1 MKSLVLAEKPSVGK
15 ELAKVLGCSSGGKG
29 YFEGKS
35 FIVTWA
41 MGHLVELADPS
52 RYDPKYKS
60 WKLEDLPMLPV
71 RMKFRVIG
79 KTSKQFNT
87 IKSLMKRSDI
97 GSLVIATDAGREGEL
112 VARLIMKLA
121 SWKGPFKRL
130 WISSQTTEA
139 IKHGFS
145 TLKDGEEY
153 DRLYAAALARA
164 EADWIVGLN
173 ITRALSTKYDVRLSS
188 GRVQTPTLNLI
199 AEREKERND
208 FKPKPFWQIRADFG
222 SFSGLWKGGK
232 GGSRIF
238 KYDEALKIKT
248 KVAGSKGRVVSV
260 SRKKKNIPP
269 PYGYDLTS
277 LQRDANSRLA
287 FSAKKTL
294 SVLQVLYERYKI
306 ATYPRTDSRY
316 ITEDIVPTL
325 PKRLK
330 SLKNTPYAVYA
341 DELLKKPVKP
351 GKRFVNNAK
360 VTDHHAIIPT
370 GEVILPERLSAE
382 ERKLMNLIMERFIA
396 VLSPPAV
403 KEYSKAVIEV
413 NGQRFYQGSVRVL
426 EKGWL
431 ESGTGGGEDED
442 EDYYPGT
449 GVIPDEGTELLV
461 KSVDVREETT
471 TPPARYTEGTL
482 LGAMENPSGY
492 LKNSSLKDSLSR
504 GGIGTP
510 ATRADI
516 IEKIIKNDYV
526 TRRERELSPT
536 PRGLELLSLV
546 PEELKQ
552 VDLTAQWE
560 MQLHDIAEGKE
571 NPVSFLREIREK
583 TKEFVTDIKNSTQK
597 YTPLQKDGKKCPLC
611 SRPMALSKDKRGHK
625 IYVCHTLSCG
635 YTESGGDH
643 SGSPRPGK
651 REKAMNRRL
660 ISQYSDKSKST
671 ATFADLIKEAERRRT

>member
-15 ELAKVLGCSSGGKG
+15 ELAKVLGCSGGGKG
-29 YFEGKS
+29 YLEGKS
-35 FIVTWA
+35 FVVTWA

-60 WKLEDLPMLPV
+60 WKLEDLPMLPSK
-71 RMKFRVIG
+71 MKFKVIG

-87 IKSLMKRSDI
+87 VKSLMKRNDI

-139 IKHGFS
+139 IKQGFA
-145 TLKDGEEY
+145 TLKDGKEY

-188 GRVQTPTLNLI
+188 GRVQTPTLNVI
-199 AEREKERND
+199 AEREKERD
-208 FKPKPFWQIRADFG
+208 EFTPQPFWQIRADFG
-222 SFSGLWKGGK
+222 TFDALWKGDR

-238 KYDEALKIKT
+238 NHGEALKIKET
-248 KVAGSKGRVVSV
+248 VIGSRGRVVSL

-269 PYGYDLTS
+269 PHGYDLTS
-277 LQRDANSRLA
+277 LQRDANSRLS

-294 SVLQVLYERYKI
+294 SVLQVLYERHKI

-316 ITEDIVPTL
+316 ITDDMVPTL
-325 PKRLK
+325 AKRLK
-330 SLKNTPYAVYA
+330 SLKNTPYAAYA
-341 DELLKKPVKP
+341 DRLLKKPVTP
-351 GKRFVNNAK
+351 GKRFVNNSK

-370 GEVILPERLSAE
+370 GEEIFPERLSPE
-382 ERKLMNLIMERFIA
+382 ERKLMNLIIERFIA

-403 KEYSKAVIEV
+403 REYSKAVIEAG
-413 NGQRFYQGSVRVL
+413 GQRFYLGSVRVL

-431 ESGTGGGEDED
+431 EAGAGSDDEEDDEYSLVTGRL
-442 EDYYPGT
+442 
-449 GVIPDEGTELLV
+449 PDEGTELTV
-461 KSVDVREETT
+461 KNVTVTEGST
-471 TPPARYTEGTL
+471 TPPPRYTEGTL
-482 LGAMENPSGY
+482 LGVMENPSKY
-492 LKNSSLKDSLSR
+492 LKNSTLKESLSK

-516 IEKIIKNDYV
+516 IEKIITNDYV
-526 TRRERELSPT
+526 TRQGKELIPT

-552 VDLTAQWE
+552 VDLTALWE
-560 MQLHDIAEGKE
+560 MQLHAIAEGRE
-571 NPVSFLREIREK
+571 TPSLYLQEIREK
-583 TKEFVTDIKNSTQK
+583 TKVFVTKIKNSTQK
-597 YTPLQKDGKKCPLC
+597 YTPLQKGGKKCPLC
-611 SRPMALSKDKRGHK
+611 SRPMVLSTDKRGRK
-625 IYVCHTLSCG
+625 SYVCHTLSCG
-635 YTESGGDH
+635 YSETEEDH
-643 SGSPRPGK
+643 SGSRKPGK

-660 ISQYSDKSKST
+660 ISQYSDKSKGT
-671 ATFADLIKEAERRRT
+671 ATFADLIRESERRRK